1 MKKLFSVI
9 LSVVLLFSLISC
21 STTDTQNS
29 DSNSSLTSTKSN
41 NSDTP
46 SNETGKITYE
56 GIDFEYQCIRTQFPN
71 DDDLYK
77 AGTSIWITNRN
88 ELIEYYNSHE
98 SESKILLFVG
108 GISDPKTQST
118 DSKDFL
124 DGIKKYDDAF
134 FENKNLLIVWQR
146 DGTGS
151 VKHEVTDVLL
161 GSSDKGQGKY
171 YLQPS
176 IKKTFPPACED
187 DMGFWNLIIE
197 LDKKYNPDSCEL
209 QEPKITIFSEQ
220 FEE

>member
-1 MKKLFSVI
+1 MKKLFSAI

-21 STTDTQNS
+21 SAEDGAQSTDSGS
-29 DSNSSLTSTKSN
+29 DLNSSAKV
-41 NSDTP
+41 
-46 SNETGKITYE
+46 TYE
-56 GIDFEYQCIRTQFPN
+56 SIDFEYQCLRTHSPTEN
-71 DDDLYK
+71 GSYK
-77 AGTSIWITNRN
+77 SGTAIWITNRN

-98 SESKILLFVG
+98 SETLLFIG
-108 GISDPKTQST
+108 SISDPQTQSSY
-118 DSKDFL
+118 SKDFL
-124 DGIKKYDDAF
+124 KGIEKYDDAF

-176 IKKTFPPACED
+176 IKKTFPAGGTD
-187 DMGFWNLIIE
+187 DEGFWNLIIE

-209 QEPKITIFSEQ
+209 QETKITIFEEQ